1 MHLLSYRTG
10 GSDTPRLG
18 ARTGDRVADLAAL
31 ATAAGAELPGDLAA
45 LIRAGEPALATARA
59 LLAAAPAGASL
70 PLAEVTLCAPL
81 RPGKVVGVGLNY
93 VEHVAE
99 SHRSLDTGRE
109 LPDRPVL
116 FGKPATAVT
125 GPGQPILHNADLTKQ
140 LDWECELAVV
150 IGRTARRVTEAEA
163 LRHVFG
169 YSIVNDVSARDQRR
183 SGQWFFSKGQDS
195 YCPFGPVVVTTDE
208 IPDPQNLDLSLK
220 VNGVTKQDSNT
231 RHMLFGVARL
241 IADISS
247 GMTLE
252 PGDVIAT
259 GSPSGVGAGLV
270 PPQFLQPGD
279 LVEATVERIGTL
291 ANPVVDARGHEAR
304 GHDARGH
311 EARTGGARLDD
322 EGADA

>member
-1 MHLLSYRTG
+1 MHLLTYCADG
-10 GSDTPRLG
+10 DDTPRPG
-18 ARTGDRVADLAAL
+18 ARLGEHVADLTALAASAGAAL
-31 ATAAGAELPGDLAA
+31 PPDLLGLVRAGA
-45 LIRAGEPALATARA
+45 PALATLRA
-59 LLAAAPAGASL
+59 LLAPVGPGHPAVRPLSGISL
-70 PLAEVTLCAPL
+70 RAPL
-81 RPGKVVGVGLNY
+81 RPGKIVGVGLNY
-93 VEHVAE
+93 LEHVDE
-99 SHRSLDTGRE
+99 SHRTLDTDRE

-125 GPGQPILHNADLTKQ
+125 GPGQPILHNAALTKQ

-150 IGRTARRVTEAEA
+150 IGEPAFRVAERDA

-195 YCPFGPVVVTTDE
+195 YAPFGPVVVTADE
-208 IPDPQNLDLSLK
+208 IPDPQRLDLSLR
-220 VNGVTKQDSNT
+220 VNGELRQDSNT

-247 GMTLE
+247 GVTLE

-259 GSPSGVGAGLV
+259 GSPSGVGAGMV

-279 LVEATVERIGTL
+279 LVEATIEGIGTL
-291 ANPVVDARGHEAR
+291 ANPVVDAR
-304 GHDARGH
+304 
-311 EARTGGARLDD
+311 
-322 EGADA
+322 